1 MDLKDLLQ
9 EVWTEGVLRVD
20 HRGVSW
26 NPDSVTYKLY
36 DIVLSVSLPH

>member
-1 MDLKDLLQ
+1 MVGRSERLAAGSLDS
-9 EVWTEGVLRVD
+9 VVD

-36 DIVLSVSLPH
+36 DKFF